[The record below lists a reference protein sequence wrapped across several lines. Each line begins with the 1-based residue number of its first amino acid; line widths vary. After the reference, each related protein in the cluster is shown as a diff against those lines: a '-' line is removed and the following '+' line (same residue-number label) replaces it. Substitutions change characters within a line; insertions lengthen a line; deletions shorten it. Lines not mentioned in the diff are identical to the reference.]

1 LPNCFRLAFYST
13 HYEKMKKF
21 ILFIALFVVSSISI
35 LAQTGGLKGKV
46 RTSKGDG
53 ITGVTVTARQKVG
66 DIKSVKSDGKGNF
79 VIQGLEAGLYNLVFD
94 GKGYSSS
101 VLYNVEVKKNKVR
114 ELPDRLILAVDQ
126 GTLVIIKGSV
136 FNQDGRS
143 VTGAEVTIEKM
154 NSDGSTR
161 KLGSVYTNVSG
172 EFTFRQPQGAA
183 KFRLTAKL
191 KDAESSREVE
201 VDSAAIYRLAI
212 TLDMKSEK

>member
-1 LPNCFRLAFYST
+1 LLTAYFIQYY
-13 HYEKMKKF
+13 YEIIMKKF
-21 ILFIALFVVSSISI
+21 ILFAAICVVSSISAA
-35 LAQTGGLKGKV
+35 AQTGGLKGKV
-46 RTSKGDG
+46 RTSKGDSING
-53 ITGVTVTARQKVG
+53 ATITVRQKSN

-79 VIQGLEAGLYNLVFD
+79 VIEGLEAGVYNLVFD

-143 VTGAEVTIEKM
+143 VTGAEVTIEKI

-161 KLGSVYTNVSG
+161 KMGSVYTNVSG
-172 EFTFRQPQGAA
+172 EFTFRQPEGTA

-191 KDAESSREVE
+191 KDAESSKEIDVE
-201 VDSAAIYRLAI
+201 SAAIYRLAI
-212 TLDMKSEK
+212 TLDMKGEK

>member
-1 LPNCFRLAFYST
+1 LANCFRLVFYST
-13 HYEKMKKF
+13 HFEKMKKV
-21 ILFIALFVVSSISI
+21 ILFIALFVVSSVSI

-53 ITGVTVTARQKVG
+53 ITGVTVTARQKSG
-66 DIKSVKSDGKGNF
+66 DIKSVKSDNKGNF
-79 VIQGLEAGLYNLVFD
+79 VIQGLEAGVYNLVFD
-94 GKGYSSS
+94 GKGYGSS

-136 FNQDGRS
+136 FSQDGRS

-154 NSDGSTR
+154 NSDGSSR

-191 KDAESSREVE
+191 KDAESSKEVE

-212 TLDMKSEK
+212 TLNMEKR